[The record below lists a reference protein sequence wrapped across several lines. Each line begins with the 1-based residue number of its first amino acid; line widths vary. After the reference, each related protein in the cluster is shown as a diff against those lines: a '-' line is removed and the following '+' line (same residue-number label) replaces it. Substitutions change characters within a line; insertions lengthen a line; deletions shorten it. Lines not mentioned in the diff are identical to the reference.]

1 MRSLFT
7 ALTLGA
13 IALSA
18 IALPASAATKLEVEG
33 FVDRLKNGDLD
44 ENVLLYPT
52 ADRRVAFAHI
62 NAWMPTRPLFPSENP
77 YALTIEIDGDL
88 ENVSYQ
94 VGGET
99 FTVGDFLKREPLMG
113 MAVVKGDT
121 IKLEHYAKD
130 HSPESVWVSFSV
142 TKSFTSTLIGAAV
155 KDGFISSID
164 DTVETY
170 LPRLKGTAYGAV
182 SIKNI
187 LQMSS
192 GVAWNEDYADPDSDV
207 AKAGTFQ
214 GTQLTDY
221 LGTLP
226 QKHAPGTVFNYNT
239 AESNLLGEVLRAAV
253 GNSATDYMN
262 AKIWQGFGME
272 HWGNWMQSAP
282 FAGETGGC
290 CISASV
296 RDYARLGIFVK
307 NGAVN
312 AAGESIVPDGWM
324 AEATTPSKG
333 YEGYGYKWWLEGGGN
348 YMAAGIFGQFI
359 FIDPNNDVVI
369 SMHSNA
375 PAAVDTNYHA
385 HADAS
390 MKAIAASLGS

>member
-1 MRSLFT
+1 MRKPLLALALSLV
-7 ALTLGA
+7 ALTA
-13 IALSA
+13 N
-18 IALPASAATKLEVEG
+18 AATQQEVSDFLE
-33 FVDRLKNGDLD
+33 RLQKGDLD
-44 ENVLLYPT
+44 ANVLLYPT
-52 ADRRVAFAHI
+52 ADRRIAFAHI
-62 NAWMPTRPLFPSENP
+62 NAWMPTRPLFPAETP
-77 YALTIEIDGDL
+77 YALSTEIDVDL
-88 ENVSYQ
+88 ERVSYQ
-94 VGGET
+94 VDGET

-113 MAVVKGDT
+113 MAVVEGDT
-121 IKLEHYAKD
+121 IKLEHYAED
-130 HSPESVWVSFSV
+130 HNPESVWVSFSV

-155 KDGFISSID
+155 KDGFIRSID
-164 DTVETY
+164 DSVETY
-170 LPRLKGTAYGAV
+170 LPRLRGTAYGAV

-192 GVAWNEDYADPDSDV
+192 GVAWNENYADANSDV

-226 QKHAPGTVFNYNT
+226 QKHKPGTVFNYNT

-262 AKIWQGFGME
+262 AKVWQGFGME

-290 CISASV
+290 CISASI

-324 AEATTPSKG
+324 AEATTPSQGFK
-333 YEGYGYKWWLEGGGN
+333 GYGYKWWLESGGS
-348 YMAAGIFGQFI
+348 YSAVGIFGQFI
-359 FIDPNNDVVI
+359 FIDPENDLVI

-375 PAAVDTNYHA
+375 PAAVDTNYHS
-385 HADAS
+385 HAYAA
-390 MKAIAASLGS
+390 MTAIAAAFDS